1 MSASRA
7 NTIAL
12 AADWSPWRAPS
23 PLDGRR
29 PSPADLAHATAAGL
43 RRDDVLPYP
52 TDAESAG
59 RVRLL
64 MVGIKPSPWT
74 VAVNAPFARPGNR
87 FWPSLAAA
95 GLTDEVVD
103 ASRGLSPSD
112 ERMLAARG
120 IGMTNLVARPTARA
134 DELEAHELRVGGRR
148 LLERVDVL
156 RPRSVAVVGV
166 TAFRTAFTVPRARMG
181 EQDTDELS
189 PWPRDIPLWV
199 VPNPSGLNAH
209 ETVDSL
215 AEWWRK
221 VWAASAP
228 SSGRSSPLQRHG
240 RPG

>member
-1 MSASRA
+1 MSDSGSEAV
-7 NTIAL
+7 AL
-12 AADWSPWRAPS
+12 PADWAPWRAPS

-29 PSPADLAHATAAGL
+29 PSPADLAHATAAEL

-64 MVGIKPSPWT
+64 MVGINPSPWT
-74 VAVNAPFARPGNR
+74 IAVNAPFARPGNR
-87 FWPSLAAA
+87 FWSSLAVA

-103 ASRGLSPSD
+103 ASRGLSPAD

-148 LLERVDVL
+148 LLERVGML
-156 RPRSVAVVGV
+156 RPRSVAVVGI

-181 EQDTDELS
+181 AQEAGALS
-189 PWPRDIPLWV
+189 GWPEEIPLWV

-209 ETVDSL
+209 ETVESL

-228 SSGRSSPLQRHG
+228 SSAP
-240 RPG
+240 

>member
-1 MSASRA
+1 MSASGSA
-7 NTIAL
+7 ADAL
-12 AADWSPWRAPS
+12 PADWSPWRAPS
-23 PLDGRR
+23 PLEGRR
-29 PSPADLAHATAAGL
+29 PSPVDLAHATAAGL

-64 MVGIKPSPWT
+64 MVGINPSPWT
-74 VAVNAPFARPGNR
+74 IAVNAPFARPGNR
-87 FWPSLAAA
+87 FWSSLAVA

-103 ASRGLSPSD
+103 ASRGLSPAD

-134 DELEAHELRVGGRR
+134 DELEAHELRLGGRR
-148 LLERVDVL
+148 LLERVGVL

-166 TAFRTAFTVPRARMG
+166 TAFRTAFSVPRARMG
-181 EQDTDELS
+181 AQEVGALS
-189 PWPRDIPLWV
+189 GWPKDIPLWV

-209 ETVDSL
+209 ETVESL

-228 SSGRSSPLQRHG
+228 SSAP
-240 RPG
+240 

>member
-1 MSASRA
+1 MSASAPRRPA
-7 NTIAL
+7 HAGGW
-12 AADWSPWRAPS
+12 APWRAPS

-29 PSPADLAHATAAGL
+29 PNPADLAHAAAAGL
-43 RRDDVLPYP
+43 GRDDVLPYP
-52 TDAESAG
+52 TDEESAD

-64 MVGIKPSPWT
+64 MVGINPSPWT

-87 FWPSLAAA
+87 FWPSLATA

-112 ERMLAARG
+112 ERMLATRG

-134 DELEAHELRVGGRR
+134 DELSKDELRAGGRR
-148 LLERVDVL
+148 LLERVRVL
-156 RPRSVAVVGV
+156 RPHAVAVVGI
-166 TAFRTAFTVPRARMG
+166 TAFRIAFAMPRARVG
-181 EQDTDELS
+181 RQDTDGLS
-189 PWPRDIPLWV
+189 QWPRDIPLWV
-199 VPNPSGLNAH
+199 VPNSSGLNAH

-215 AEWWRK
+215 AEWWRE

-240 RPG
+240 GPG